1 MSVEQKIH
9 YVVAKEHWSAVHGL
23 IDLIENI
30 IGEARRASPL
40 NGESQNNT
48 QT

>member
-1 MSVEQKIH
+1 MSVEQKIQ
-9 YVVAKEHWSAVHGL
+9 YVVAKEHWSTVHGL

-30 IGEARRASPL
+30 IGEARRDSPL
-40 NGESQNNT
+40 NGETQKNT